1 LGLQQFGKEQYQN
14 LGTGPKD
21 QEDQNLF
28 CRMLSADFDCI
39 KYEIKLLAN
48 KMAPGKMTKI

>member
-1 LGLQQFGKEQYQN
+1 MQQFGKEQYQN